1 MNVEKLDNF
10 APDGVELQV
19 QLSRCFVAGRGEE
32 ALLPL
37 RIFFYIDALNLYYGA
52 LRHTSF
58 RWLDIGAFCDAILRE
73 RAHFNT
79 VIGAGTGTRP
89 VEIAGIKMFTANLKK
104 MPWDPGAPD
113 RQKLYLTALRAHVP
127 LLDIQCGKFNVR
139 EVEMHDAKCPEK
151 KHKVIRPEE
160 KSSDVNLAL
169 HMLND
174 AVNDE
179 YDFAVMVSNDT
190 DLLGALEM
198 VREREKMVG
207 VIFPAPDT
215 KKAAQSLRKNADF
228 YLNVRP
234 QLLADCQLPNFVRG
248 KNEKMLH
255 KPEEWNLPRKQE
267 KWRGEYKTG
276 SEDLAN
282 FSLKA

>member
-10 APDGVELQV
+10 APDDIELQV

-32 ALLPL
+32 DLLPL

-79 VIGAGTGTRP
+79 VIGAGAGTRP
-89 VEIAGIKMFTANLKK
+89 VKIAGIKMFTANLKK
-104 MPWDPGAPD
+104 MPWDPGASD

-127 LLDIQCGKFNVR
+127 LLDIQYGKFHAH
-139 EVEMHDAKCPEK
+139 EVAMRDAKCPEK

-160 KSSDVNLAL
+160 KGSDVNLAL

-179 YDFAVMVSNDT
+179 YDCAIMVSNDT
-190 DLLGALEM
+190 DLCQALEM
-198 VREREKMVG
+198 TRKREKLAG
-207 VIFPAPDT
+207 VVFPINGRRR
-215 KKAAQSLRKNADF
+215 AAKSLKNCADF
-228 YLNVRP
+228 YLQTNNAMLAFCQMPDRVPAQGGFLRKPDSWNVALDGDKSALRRF
-234 QLLADCQLPNFVRG
+234 A
-248 KNEKMLH
+248 E
-255 KPEEWNLPRKQE
+255 
-267 KWRGEYKTG
+267 
-276 SEDLAN
+276 
-282 FSLKA
+282 